1 MFLLASA
8 LPQGI
13 LWERFFT
20 GNENNWGGND
30 EMSGKGKK
38 RYLIVALAVALMV
51 SGCKEKPEGVPAP
64 AAQGEAAATAAAP
77 ATTVSFPV
85 QGKVQEALAGGGF
98 SYVRVAA
105 ASGEYWIAVPET
117 AVKVGEE
124 VSVADG
130 QMMENF
136 ASKSLGRTFPK
147 LLMSTGLTGKTPK
160 MGEAP
165 HGGAAAAPT
174 ADATKGAPTGA
185 GSFDAAMQQE
195 APAGA
200 KQPGGPEVVPG
211 SSKAVVPLA
220 EVKVTKAT
228 GANGYTVGE
237 VFGKAAGLNG
247 KKVRV
252 RGQVMKV
259 SANIMGRNWIHLQ
272 DGTGDPLKNT
282 HDLVVT
288 SAEQPAKGAVVT
300 VEGVLATNKDFG
312 AGYVYAVIVEEGK
325 VQK

>member
-1 MFLLASA
+1 M
-8 LPQGI
+8 
-13 LWERFFT
+13 
-20 GNENNWGGND
+20 
-30 EMSGKGKK
+30 KGKK
-38 RYLIVALAVALMV
+38 YLVAALAVTLMV
-51 SGCKEKPEGVPAP
+51 AGGCKEKQEGVPAP
-64 AAQGEAAATAAAP
+64 AAQGEAAATATTPAP
-77 ATTVSFPV
+77 AGNSAPAQASAAAVAFPLK
-85 QGKVQEALAGGGF
+85 GKVQESLAGGGF
-98 SYVRVAA
+98 SYVRVAT

-117 AVKVGEE
+117 EVKKGEE
-124 VSVADG
+124 VSVAEG

-147 LLMSTGLTGKTPK
+147 IVMSTGFTGKSAK

-165 HGGAAAAPT
+165 HGGSAAAP
-174 ADATKGAPTGA
+174 APAATKGAS
-185 GSFDAAMQQE
+185 SFDAAMQKE

-200 KQPGGPEVVPG
+200 QQPGGPEAVPG

-228 GANGYTVGE
+228 GPNAYTVAE

-252 RGQVMKV
+252 RGKVMKV

-272 DGTGDPLKNT
+272 DGTGDAMKNT
-282 HDLVVT
+282 HDLVIT
-288 SAEQPAKGAVVT
+288 SAEQPAKDAVVT
-300 VEGVLATNKDFG
+300 LEGVVATNKDFG

>member
-1 MFLLASA
+1 M
-8 LPQGI
+8 
-13 LWERFFT
+13 
-20 GNENNWGGND
+20 GGN
-30 EMSGKGKK
+30 GKG
-38 RYLIVALAVALMV
+38 YLIVALAVALMAV
-51 SGCKEKPEGVPAP
+51 GCKEKQEGVPAP
-64 AAQGEAAATAAAP
+64 TAQGEAAATAPAP
-77 ATTVSFPV
+77 AETISFPLK
-85 QGKVQEALAGGGF
+85 GKAQETLAGGGF

-117 AVKVGEE
+117 EVKVGEE

-147 LLMSTGLTGKTPK
+147 IVMSTGLTGKTPK

-165 HGGAAAAPT
+165 HGGTATPAMGAA
-174 ADATKGAPTGA
+174 KGTGTG
-185 GSFDAAMQQE
+185 GSSFEAAMQQE
-195 APAGA
+195 VPAGS
-200 KQPGGPEVVPG
+200 EVTPG

-220 EVKVTKAT
+220 EVKVAKAT
-228 GANGYTVGE
+228 GANAYTVAE
-237 VFGKAAGLNG
+237 VFAKSAGLAG

-252 RGQVMKV
+252 QGQVMKV

-272 DGTGDPLKNT
+272 DGTGDPMKNT
-282 HDLVVT
+282 HDLVIT

-300 VEGVLATNKDFG
+300 LEGVLATNKDFG

-325 VQK
+325 AQK

>member
-1 MFLLASA
+1 MR
-8 LPQGI
+8 G
-13 LWERFFT
+13 
-20 GNENNWGGND
+20 
-30 EMSGKGKK
+30 K
-38 RYLIVALAVALMV
+38 RYLVAALAVALLV
-51 SGCKEKPEGVPAP
+51 GGCKEKQEGVPVP
-64 AAQGEAAATAAAP
+64 SAQGEAAVTATAPAA
-77 ATTVSFPV
+77 TVNFPLK
-85 QGKVQEALAGGGF
+85 GKVQESLAGGGF

-117 AVKVGEE
+117 EVKVGEE
-124 VSVADG
+124 VSAAEG

-147 LLMSTGLTGKTPK
+147 IVMSTGLTGKTPK

-165 HGGAAAAPT
+165 HGGAAAP
-174 ADATKGAPTGA
+174 ATGVAKGA

-200 KQPGGPEVVPG
+200 KQPGGAEVTPG

-220 EVKVTKAT
+220 EVKVAKAT
-228 GANGYTVGE
+228 GPNACTVAE
-237 VFGKAAGLNG
+237 VFGKASGLNG

-252 RGQVMKV
+252 RGKVMKV

-272 DGTGDPLKNT
+272 DGTGDAMKNT
-282 HDLVVT
+282 HDLVIT
-288 SAEQPAKGAVVT
+288 SAEQPAKDAVVT
-300 VEGVLATNKDFG
+300 LEGVLATNKDFG

-325 VQK
+325 LQK